1 MDDRL
6 RSLQT
11 ENAQLR
17 EDVNELRELF
27 SKQSKLL
34 AQQSKE
40 ISELKEMSSVA
51 TTTAT
56 TSSIPAEA
64 ITTPATATTT
74 TTTTTTATTTTPTSV
89 TISQQLL
96 TPIDALLKLRSNSQP
111 SNLSHVE
118 KVFTDHAT
126 LLAPL
131 ESVCPKIKI
140 LLSHLLT
147 NTTTVK
153 QKKARVSAGSE
164 ATRLHELT
172 DAEAE
177 VLGKSFKKFLL
188 GNKEVATAVNAWKLD
203 NPILEPLFAE
213 LIFEPIIIAIAKEL
227 MVASK
232 LGLAKR
238 VALGAGLSIMDMIT
252 DTGVINSY
260 RVSGNMAG
268 SYSLMAMIGSNMAV
282 QLLFTYAQNRKKS
295 KWVILREFAFVVT
308 FLKPGVDAYRVAT
321 GHEDEH
327 AVVSPLQEMA
337 LGKGTELAFESI
349 PGGLL
354 QAYVFINAPEKTLF
368 LLISI
373 LISALT
379 TGFASALISFDMD
392 VSVANR
398 KEVPLFYGY
407 IKDSNTERII
417 TFILQ
422 VSERERSGGGVV
434 NRAKLTFYSLG
445 ADSARQFPQPQPHN
459 RHRVTALSQ
468 REANIRRDPCRNATV
483 PSLQGGEEG
492 LRALGS
498 WL

>member
-1 MDDRL
+1 MQVQHEQLQVHNEQMLQMQQQLQVQNEQLQVQNEQMLQLQQQLQVQNEQMLQMQASNEQIQRQQRTDLFAEIRVWSSNSN
-6 RSLQT
+6 RS
-11 ENAQLR
+11 
-17 EDVNELRELF
+17 NEP
-27 SKQSKLL
+27 
-34 AQQSKE
+34 
-40 ISELKEMSSVA
+40 
-51 TTTAT
+51 TTD
-56 TSSIPAEA
+56 
-64 ITTPATATTT
+64 TP
-74 TTTTTTATTTTPTSV
+74 TTTPTP
-89 TISQQLL
+89 TIQQHL
-96 TPIDALLKLRSNSQP
+96 TPIIDALLELRSNSQP

-118 KVFTDHAT
+118 RVFTDNAT

-147 NTTTVK
+147 NATTVK

-188 GNKEVATAVNAWKLD
+188 GNKETATAVNAWKLD
-203 NPILEPLFAE
+203 NPILEPLFTE

-260 RVSGNMAG
+260 RASGNMADA
-268 SYSLMAMIGSNMAV
+268 YSLMAMIGSNMAV

-295 KWVILREFAFVVT
+295 KWVILRELMFVVT
-308 FLKPGVDAYRVAT
+308 FLKPAVDAYRVAT
-321 GHEDEH
+321 GHMDED
-327 AVVSPLQEMA
+327 VVFSPLQE
-337 LGKGTELAFESI
+337 LSFGKGTELAFESI
-349 PGGLL
+349 PGGVL

-373 LISALT
+373 LISTLT
-379 TGFASALISFDMD
+379 TGYSSALISFDMD

-398 KEVPLFYGY
+398 KEVQLFYGY
-407 IKDSNTERII
+407 IKDSNTERMI

-422 VSERERSGGGVV
+422 VSERELRGGGVV
-434 NRAKLTFYSLG
+434 NRAKLTFVSLG
-445 ADSARQFPQPQPHN
+445 RRFCSPASTTSAAQSAPRYC
-459 RHRVTALSQ
+459 SQ
-468 REANIRRDPCRNATV
+468 
-483 PSLQGGEEG
+483 
-492 LRALGS
+492 
-498 WL
+498 